1 MKIRMSCVALV
12 AALLAT
18 TAFATVGEQVS
29 SVTDPYQYPAVPT
42 WLQDYFVAID
52 LWLNGIFWKYIMY
65 GTWYVLFDQI
75 YCEFLIATLDPILS
89 GISEYLALTVAN
101 DEAKT
106 ACHAGFWLFYDAL
119 FYEGNYAQRPFA
131 L

>member
-12 AALLAT
+12 AALIAT
-18 TAFATVGEQVS
+18 TAVATVGEQYS

-42 WLQDYFVAID
+42 WIQDYFVAID

-75 YCEFLIATLDPILS
+75 YCNFLIATLDPILGS
-89 GISEYLALTVAN
+89 ISAYLALTISN
-101 DEAKT
+101 DDAKN
-106 ACHAGFWLFYDAL
+106 ACLRGFWVYYDAL

-131 L
+131 F